1 MYGLKVQDSLDS
13 FINETYSE
21 KLTVN
26 LEDKSTL
33 KPEDFW
39 NSMELL
45 ALNNKVSINFKLA

>member
-45 ALNNKVSINFKLA
+45 ALNNKVSINFRLA